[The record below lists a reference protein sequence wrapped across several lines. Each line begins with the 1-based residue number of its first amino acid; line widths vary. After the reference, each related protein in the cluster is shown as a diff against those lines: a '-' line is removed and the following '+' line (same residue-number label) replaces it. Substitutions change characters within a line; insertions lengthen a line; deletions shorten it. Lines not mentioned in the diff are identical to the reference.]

1 MDESRPRPS
10 IRVEDK
16 RHSTSA
22 SDPQGSEAEAPDAPV
37 AAEHQPV
44 EDKAA
49 PEPQHDYRDEALRL
63 RAEFDNYRKRMLR
76 EQTAMAG
83 RAAQRVIEAL
93 LPVLDNFEA
102 ALAHGEGGPGI
113 EMVYK
118 QMRGALAEEGLEEIP
133 AEGVPFDPVVHEAFE
148 AHEDPDVTE
157 PTSVKV
163 MRRGYRLRG
172 HIVRHA
178 MVSVA
183 RPPEEQASGEAV
195 EGRDGAA

>member
-1 MDESRPRPS
+1 MAESQPPRRP

-16 RHSTSA
+16 RHSSSVSGETPPETEAPVEEA
-22 SDPQGSEAEAPDAPV
+22 SSEIEAPDSPPA
-37 AAEHQPV
+37 
-44 EDKAA
+44 
-49 PEPQHDYRDEALRL
+49 EPQHDYRDEALRL
-63 RAEFDNYRKRMLR
+63 RAEFANYRNRMVR

-83 RAAQRVIEAL
+83 RAAQRIVEAL

-118 QMRGALAEEGLEEIP
+118 QLRATLADEGLEEIP

-148 AHEDPDVTE
+148 VHEDPEVSE
-157 PTSVKV
+157 PTSTMV
-163 MRRGYRLRG
+163 MRRGYRLKG

-183 RPPEEQASGEAV
+183 RPPEADEAV
-195 EGRDGAA
+195 EG

>member
-1 MDESRPRPS
+1 MAEQQPPRPP

-16 RHSTSA
+16 RHSSSVSGGVSPETETSDQEA
-22 SDPQGSEAEAPDAPV
+22 STEDEALGGPPA
-37 AAEHQPV
+37 
-44 EDKAA
+44 
-49 PEPQHDYRDEALRL
+49 EPQHDYRDEALRL
-63 RAEFDNYRKRMLR
+63 RAEFANYRNRMVR

-83 RAAQRVIEAL
+83 RAAQRIVEAL

-118 QMRGALAEEGLEEIP
+118 QLRATLADEGLEEIP

-148 AHEDPDVTE
+148 VHEDPEVSE
-157 PTSVKV
+157 PTSTMV
-163 MRRGYRLRG
+163 MRRGYRLKG

-183 RPPEEQASGEAV
+183 RPPEADEAV
-195 EGRDGAA
+195 EG

>member
-1 MDESRPRPS
+1 MAEPQPPRRP

-16 RHSTSA
+16 RHSSSVSGETPPETETPDQEA
-22 SDPQGSEAEAPDAPV
+22 SSETEAPGSPPA
-37 AAEHQPV
+37 
-44 EDKAA
+44 
-49 PEPQHDYRDEALRL
+49 EPQHDYRDEALRL
-63 RAEFDNYRKRMLR
+63 RAEFANYRNRMVR
-76 EQTAMAG
+76 EQTAMAA
-83 RAAQRVIEAL
+83 RAAQRIVEAL

-118 QMRGALAEEGLEEIP
+118 QLRATLADEGLEEIP

-148 AHEDPDVTE
+148 VHEDPEVSE
-157 PTSVKV
+157 PTSTMV
-163 MRRGYRLRG
+163 MRRGYRLKG

-183 RPPEEQASGEAV
+183 RPPEADEAV
-195 EGRDGAA
+195 EG

>member
-1 MDESRPRPS
+1 MAEQQPPRPS

-16 RHSTSA
+16 RHSSSVSGGVAPGTEVSDQEATSE
-22 SDPQGSEAEAPDAPV
+22 PEA
-37 AAEHQPV
+37 AAISSP
-44 EDKAA
+44 A
-49 PEPQHDYRDEALRL
+49 EPQHDYRDEALRL
-63 RAEFDNYRKRMLR
+63 RAEFDNYRKRMVR

-83 RAAQRVIEAL
+83 RAAQRMVESL

-118 QMRGALAEEGLEEIP
+118 QLRATLSEEGLEEIP

-148 AHEDPDVTE
+148 AHEDPEVSE
-157 PTSVKV
+157 PMSAKV
-163 MRRGYRLRG
+163 LRRGYRLKG

-183 RPPEEQASGEAV
+183 RPPEADEAA
-195 EGRDGAA
+195 EG

>member
-1 MDESRPRPS
+1 MAEQQPPRPP

-16 RHSTSA
+16 RHSSSA
-22 SDPQGSEAEAPDAPV
+22 SGAVGPEAEASVEEAP
-37 AAEHQPV
+37 AEEEQVVPS
-44 EDKAA
+44 EPA
-49 PEPQHDYRDEALRL
+49 PEPQRDYRDEALRL
-63 RAEFDNYRKRMLR
+63 KAEFANYRNRMVR

-83 RAAQRVIEAL
+83 RAAQRLVEAL

-118 QMRGALAEEGLEEIP
+118 QLRATLADEGLEEIP

-148 AHEDPDVTE
+148 AHEDPEVAE
-157 PTSVKV
+157 PMSAAV
-163 MRRGYRLRG
+163 MRRGYRLKG

-183 RPPEEQASGEAV
+183 RPPEADEAV
-195 EGRDGAA
+195 EG

>member
-1 MDESRPRPS
+1 MADQQPPRPQ

-16 RHSTSA
+16 RHSSPVSGGIPPETETSGQEA
-22 SDPQGSEAEAPDAPV
+22 SPETE
-37 AAEHQPV
+37 
-44 EDKAA
+44 AA
-49 PEPQHDYRDEALRL
+49 PSSPIAELQHDYRDEALRL
-63 RAEFDNYRKRMLR
+63 RAEFANYRNRMVR

-83 RAAQRVIEAL
+83 RAAQRMVEAL

-118 QMRGALAEEGLEEIP
+118 QLRATLADEGLEEIP

-148 AHEDPDVTE
+148 AHEDPEVSE
-157 PTSVKV
+157 PMSAKV
-163 MRRGYRLRG
+163 MRRGYRLKG

-178 MVSVA
+178 MVSVT
-183 RPPEEQASGEAV
+183 RPPEADEAV
-195 EGRDGAA
+195 EG

>member
-1 MDESRPRPS
+1 MAEQQPPRPP

-16 RHSTSA
+16 RHSSSVSGGTPPETES
-22 SDPQGSEAEAPDAPV
+22 SDQE
-37 AAEHQPV
+37 
-44 EDKAA
+44 AA
-49 PEPQHDYRDEALRL
+49 PETEAASSSPLSELQHDYRDEALRL
-63 RAEFDNYRKRMLR
+63 RAEFANYRNRMVR

-83 RAAQRVIEAL
+83 RAAQRMVEAL

-118 QMRGALAEEGLEEIP
+118 QLRATLADEGLEEIP

-148 AHEDPDVTE
+148 AHEDPEVSE
-157 PTSVKV
+157 PMSAKV

-183 RPPEEQASGEAV
+183 RPPEADEAV
-195 EGRDGAA
+195 EG

>member
-1 MDESRPRPS
+1 MAEQQPPRPQ

-16 RHSTSA
+16 RHSSPVSGGVPPETETSDQEA
-22 SDPQGSEAEAPDAPV
+22 SPETE
-37 AAEHQPV
+37 
-44 EDKAA
+44 AA
-49 PEPQHDYRDEALRL
+49 PSSPLAELQHDYRDEALRL
-63 RAEFDNYRKRMLR
+63 RAEFANYRNRMVR

-83 RAAQRVIEAL
+83 RAAQRMVEAL

-118 QMRGALAEEGLEEIP
+118 QLRATLADEGLEEIP

-148 AHEDPDVTE
+148 AHEDPEVSE
-157 PTSVKV
+157 PMSAKV
-163 MRRGYRLRG
+163 MRRGYRLKG

-183 RPPEEQASGEAV
+183 RPPEADEAV
-195 EGRDGAA
+195 EG

>member
-1 MDESRPRPS
+1 MAEQQPPRPQ

-16 RHSTSA
+16 RHSSPVSGGTSPETETSDQEA
-22 SDPQGSEAEAPDAPV
+22 SPETE
-37 AAEHQPV
+37 
-44 EDKAA
+44 AA
-49 PEPQHDYRDEALRL
+49 PSSPIAELQHDYRDEALRL
-63 RAEFDNYRKRMLR
+63 RAEFANYRNRMVR

-83 RAAQRVIEAL
+83 RAAQRMVEAL

-113 EMVYK
+113 EMVYN
-118 QMRGALAEEGLEEIP
+118 QLRATLADEGLEEIP

-148 AHEDPDVTE
+148 AHEDPEVSE
-157 PTSVKV
+157 PMSAKV
-163 MRRGYRLRG
+163 MRRGYRLKG

-183 RPPEEQASGEAV
+183 RPPEADEAV
-195 EGRDGAA
+195 EG

>member
-1 MDESRPRPS
+1 MGEQQPPRPPL
-10 IRVEDK
+10 RVEDK
-16 RHSTSA
+16 RHSNPVSGEVSPETEVPDQEVS
-22 SDPQGSEAEAPDAPV
+22 PEAPEQ
-37 AAEHQPV
+37 AALSSS
-44 EDKAA
+44 A

-63 RAEFDNYRKRMLR
+63 RAEFANYRNRMVR
-76 EQTAMAG
+76 EQTAMSG
-83 RAAQRVIEAL
+83 RAAQRVVEAL

-118 QMRGALAEEGLEEIP
+118 QLRATLADEGLEEIP

-148 AHEDPDVTE
+148 AHEDPEVSE
-157 PTSVKV
+157 PTSATV
-163 MRRGYRLRG
+163 MRRGYRLKG

-183 RPPEEQASGEAV
+183 RPPEADEAV
-195 EGRDGAA
+195 EG

>member
-1 MDESRPRPS
+1 MDERRPRPS

-16 RHSTSA
+16 RHSNPA
-22 SDPQGSEAEAPDAPV
+22 SGPTGPEAEAPEPQPV
-37 AAEHQPV
+37 ADGQVAEEQ
-44 EDKAA
+44 AA

-83 RAAQRVIEAL
+83 RAAQRVVESL

-118 QMRGALAEEGLEEIP
+118 QLRATLADEGLEEIP

-148 AHEDPDVTE
+148 AHEDPEVSE
-157 PTSVKV
+157 PMSVKV
-163 MRRGYRLRG
+163 LRRGYRLGG
-172 HIVRHA
+172 HIVRPA

-183 RPPEEQASGEAV
+183 RPPEQQASDDQAV
-195 EGRDGAA
+195 EG

>member
-1 MDESRPRPS
+1 MAEQQPPRPQ

-16 RHSTSA
+16 RHSSPVSGGVPPETETSDQEA
-22 SDPQGSEAEAPDAPV
+22 SPETE
-37 AAEHQPV
+37 
-44 EDKAA
+44 AA
-49 PEPQHDYRDEALRL
+49 PSSPLDELRHDYRDEALRL
-63 RAEFDNYRKRMLR
+63 RAEFANYRNRMVR

-83 RAAQRVIEAL
+83 RAAQRMVEAL

-118 QMRGALAEEGLEEIP
+118 QLRATLADEGLEEIP

-148 AHEDPDVTE
+148 AHEDPEVSE
-157 PTSVKV
+157 PMSAKV
-163 MRRGYRLRG
+163 MRRGYRLKG

-183 RPPEEQASGEAV
+183 RPPEADEAV
-195 EGRDGAA
+195 EG

>member
-1 MDESRPRPS
+1 MDESGPRPS

-22 SDPQGSEAEAPDAPV
+22 SGPQGSEAESPDAPV
-37 AAEHQPV
+37 SDEQRPAEDQAV
-44 EDKAA
+44 
-49 PEPQHDYRDEALRL
+49 PEPQHDYRDEVLRL

-83 RAAQRVIEAL
+83 RAAQRVIEVL

-118 QMRGALAEEGLEEIP
+118 QLRGALADEGLEEIP

-157 PTSVKV
+157 PMSVKV

-183 RPPEEQASGEAV
+183 RPPEEPASDEAV

>member
-1 MDESRPRPS
+1 MAEQQPPRPP

-16 RHSTSA
+16 RHSSPVSGGIPPETETSGQEA
-22 SDPQGSEAEAPDAPV
+22 SPETE
-37 AAEHQPV
+37 
-44 EDKAA
+44 AA
-49 PEPQHDYRDEALRL
+49 PSSPIAELQHDYRDEALRL
-63 RAEFDNYRKRMLR
+63 RAEFANYRNRMVR

-83 RAAQRVIEAL
+83 RAAQRMVEAL

-118 QMRGALAEEGLEEIP
+118 QLRATLADEGLEEIP

-148 AHEDPDVTE
+148 AHEDPEVSE
-157 PTSVKV
+157 PMSAKV
-163 MRRGYRLRG
+163 MRRGYRLKG

-183 RPPEEQASGEAV
+183 RPPEADEAV
-195 EGRDGAA
+195 EG

>member
-1 MDESRPRPS
+1 MGEQQPPRPPL
-10 IRVEDK
+10 RVEDK
-16 RHSTSA
+16 RHSNPVSGEVSPETEVPDQEVSPEA
-22 SDPQGSEAEAPDAPV
+22 SEQ
-37 AAEHQPV
+37 AALSSS
-44 EDKAA
+44 A

-63 RAEFDNYRKRMLR
+63 RAEFANYRNRMVR
-76 EQTAMAG
+76 EQTAMSG
-83 RAAQRVIEAL
+83 RAAQRVVEAL

-118 QMRGALAEEGLEEIP
+118 QLRATLADEGLEEIP

-148 AHEDPDVTE
+148 AHEDPEVSE
-157 PTSVKV
+157 PTSATV
-163 MRRGYRLRG
+163 MRRGYRLKG

-183 RPPEEQASGEAV
+183 RPPEADEAV
-195 EGRDGAA
+195 EG